1 MVMTKREQIEQA
13 IISASAFTG
22 DDTEELLQ
30 EVDKVYKKAKA
41 FDEISAYII
50 SKIDDLTIRQEQAPN
65 AKKFEYF
72 GNLLTAFKVIK
83 NKINKLERV
92 DDEY

>member
-22 DDTEELLQ
+22 NDTEELLQ

-41 FDEISAYII
+41 FDEM
-50 SKIDDLTIRQEQAPN
+50 KMEDNNND
-65 AKKFEYF
+65 
-72 GNLLTAFKVIK
+72 
-83 NKINKLERV
+83 
-92 DDEY
+92 